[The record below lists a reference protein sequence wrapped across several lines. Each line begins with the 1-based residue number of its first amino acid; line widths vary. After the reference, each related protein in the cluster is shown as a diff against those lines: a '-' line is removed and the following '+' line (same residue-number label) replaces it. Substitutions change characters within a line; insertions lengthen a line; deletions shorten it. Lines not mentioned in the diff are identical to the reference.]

1 MIIKFVIQVTFMELS
16 ICAVSQSFYPYLGG
30 LTRYVNAL
38 GRQFV
43 KNGSEFRVVH
53 FKTPSIG
60 QIDYSEGLELLRVNV
75 NKLGSDVL
83 SDYMRFK
90 EIIIEATHGAQNA
103 NELFK
108 NKKDY
113 GFDNYLE
120 VNRKVCEHI
129 MEIYEYKEFDIL
141 HIHDFQLLPLRSML
155 KDMDIPVLFTWHI
168 PFTMDIPFGWR
179 KFIVKYMN
187 SYDRVVL
194 STDEYVR
201 SAVKSGLD
209 KNKAVK
215 INPFIDLSECR
226 YDGEND
232 ARKRYGIGNNTM
244 ILCVS
249 RMDPRKGQ
257 EFLIRAM
264 KKIVQTHG
272 DIKCVFVGNGSF
284 SQELLKKER
293 GGFRDKLEALAKE
306 LGIEKNIIFTGHVT
320 DNDLYKFYDAS
331 DIVVQPSLHEGFG
344 LTITEAMSFGKP
356 VVGSNVGGIPEQI
369 VDGKNGFLFAKGN
382 SDELAAKLEIII
394 SDSSIRRVFGENGRK
409 IAAEKFSVEKGYEE
423 HVKLYVDVLKK

>member
-1 MIIKFVIQVTFMELS
+1 MELS
-16 ICAVSQSFYPYLGG
+16 ICVVSQSFYPYLGG

-38 GRQFV
+38 GRQFI

-60 QIDYSEGLELLRVNV
+60 QIDFSEGLELHRVNV
-75 NKLGSDVL
+75 NKLGSEVL
-83 SDYMRFK
+83 SGYMKFK
-90 EIIIEATHGAQNA
+90 EIIIEATHGAENA
-103 NELFK
+103 NELFR

-113 GFDNYLE
+113 GFDDYLE
-120 VNRKVCEHI
+120 VNRKVCEQI
-129 MEIYEYKEFDIL
+129 KEIYEYKEFDIL

-155 KDMDIPVLFTWHI
+155 KDIDVPVLFTWHI
-168 PFTMDIPFGWR
+168 PFTMEIPSNWR
-179 KFIVKYMN
+179 KFIIKYMN

-201 SAVKSGLD
+201 SAVESGLR
-209 KNKAVK
+209 KKRAIK
-215 INPFIDLSECR
+215 INPFIDFSECR

-232 ARKRYGIGNNTM
+232 VRERYGIGNNFM

-257 EFLIRAM
+257 EFLIQAM
-264 KKIVQTHG
+264 QNICKNHDNV
-272 DIKCVFVGNGSF
+272 KCVFVGNGSF
-284 SQELLKKER
+284 SQELMKKER

-306 LGIEKNIIFTGHVT
+306 LGIGKNIIFTGHVA

-331 DIVVQPSLHEGFG
+331 DVVVQPSLHEGFG

-369 VDGKNGFLFAKGN
+369 VDGKNGFLFAKGD
-382 SDELAAKLEIII
+382 SSELAAKLEAII
-394 SDSSIRRVFGENGRK
+394 SDDSMRRVFGENGKK
-409 IAAEKFSVEKGYEE
+409 IAAERFSVEKGYEE
-423 HVKLYVDVLKK
+423 HVKLYANVLKK